1 MQIGTSE
8 YPGLHDLDRSAPY
21 LDGHPAPFVL
31 ERLGIRRGVSVFLT
45 SELPPHAG
53 IGSYS
58 AETVALIKAALQFS
72 GDALSPEEIAE
83 LACNIEIQ
91 GMRHPIGKQNAYAIA
106 LGGLNYFEFDSD
118 GVRYEALQL
127 ADEVRGEFEARL
139 MLFFTGRSERTY
151 DGLAEY
157 KRSMERNRASVVSA
171 LHDIKAGAIE
181 LRRVLERGDLDD
193 VGPLLDQGWLASRQL
208 GRGIGDAWMEQWY
221 EMARSA
227 GSDGGGTAGFG
238 GTGFLFLYCLPE
250 RQRKVEE
257 ALDTAGLKRVE
268 FRLADEGVALILD
281 EHMRQPVFQEM
292 PLVGVRS
299 RRAQR

>member
-1 MQIGTSE
+1 MGT
-8 YPGLHDLDRSAPY
+8 
-21 LDGHPAPFVL
+21 
-31 ERLGIRRGVSVFLT
+31 
-45 SELPPHAG
+45 
-53 IGSYS
+53 YS
-58 AETVALIKAALQFS
+58 AGTVALIRAALEFGVEIMS
-72 GDALSPEEIAE
+72 TEEIAE

-91 GMRHPIGKQNAYAIA
+91 GMRKPIGKQNAYATA

-118 GVRYEALQL
+118 GVRQVPLQM
-127 ADEVRGEFEARL
+127 ADTVRHEFETRL
-139 MLFFTGRSERTY
+139 MLFFTGRSQRTS

-171 LHDIKAGAIE
+171 LHDIKSAATE
-181 LRRVLERGDLDD
+181 LRRSLERGDLDD
-193 VGPLLDQGWLASRQL
+193 VGGLLDQGWSASRQL

-227 GSDGGGTAGFG
+227 GADGGGTAGFG
-238 GTGFLFLYCLPE
+238 GTGFLFLYCLPD

-257 ALDTAGLKRVE
+257 ALDTAGLKRVD

-281 EHMRQPVFQEM
+281 EQTPRPIFTHDV

-299 RRAQR
+299 TRAQH